1 MKAKSVR
8 QVKDAVDFTLIEL
21 LVVIAIIAILAAM
34 LLPALN
40 CARLMAKATQC
51 TSNKRNAGIMFANY
65 SNDFNDYC
73 IPAQMNTPPEYASGW
88 HSGIAPG
95 ARLSWH
101 ETALLYASGSVKV
114 NGYDPYNKIFSC
126 PLLTAKEDEQY
137 GTSVVNSYGITV
149 RVTGDLADK
158 DGAGELKFPMR
169 KFQHIKNP
177 GKRIL
182 IGEMNPFIDKNFRL
196 AYVSYIDRIRHQ
208 NQVHALTVPLS
219 IVSQPYPGDAEAKIM
234 IYYTE

>member
-1 MKAKSVR
+1 MRMKSFR
-8 QVKDAVDFTLIEL
+8 QVKDVVDFTLIEL

-40 CARLMAKATQC
+40 RARLMAKSTQC

-65 SNDFNDYC
+65 SNDYDDYC

-88 HSGIAPG
+88 HNGIAPG

-114 NGYDPYNKIFSC
+114 NGYDSYNKMFSC
-126 PLLTAKEDEQY
+126 PLLTTKEVDLY
-137 GTSVVNSYGITV
+137 GTSVVNSYGIAV

-158 DGAGELKFPMR
+158 DGAGELKFPMK
-169 KFQHIKNP
+169 KFQHIKEP

-182 IGEMNPFIDKNFRL
+182 IGEMNPFKDTNYRL

-219 IVSQPYPGDAEAKIM
+219 IVSKPYPGDADAKIM